1 MAGLGSCCGV
11 LGTRRVSDM
20 AISKTQRWLDL
31 IAFLVRH
38 RFPVDVDQV
47 MNGVPAYRE
56 KWNSGQEKDKQTVRR
71 MFERDKDELRSAGIP
86 LETREYLIDGVEK
99 AQGYE
104 LAGKDFYL
112 PYLRLVGQESAE
124 AAPAA
129 QRRPGAP
136 GAMELKITGEEAVT
150 AIEALRRVA
159 DLPASP
165 FAREARSALRKL
177 GFDLDLAALG
187 ESPVVYADQVEASRG
202 VTDRSLSVTEFA
214 RPYLLRRDTVGTGGV
229 ADTLRLLT
237 RALRER
243 TRVRFHYHGIHRGEA
258 TDRDVAPY
266 GLLFQHG
273 QWYLIGSDA
282 TREGAIRVFRLGRME
297 ALEVGKT
304 KSPEYEIPDDFD
316 VSDYARRQP
325 WELGDDEPFTARVRF
340 DFPLSLWADRN
351 RHGERVEELPGG
363 ATIRRFAVRQTDPFL
378 RWLQQFGGDA
388 VVTHPPGLR
397 QAQAEM
403 ARETLEAYGV

>member
-1 MAGLGSCCGV
+1 MNSPNRDV
-11 LGTRRVSDM
+11 RIT
-20 AISKTQRWLDL
+20 KTQRWLDL

-38 RFPVDVDQV
+38 HFPVDVDQV

-56 KWNSGQEKDKQTVRR
+56 KWTSGDERDRQTVRR

-86 LETREYLIDGVEK
+86 LETRDYLIDGVEK

-112 PYLRLVGQESAE
+112 PYLRLVGQEARATE
-124 AAPAA
+124 AASAA
-129 QRRPGAP
+129 NRRPRAP
-136 GAMELKITGEEAVT
+136 GAMEVKITGEEAAT

-165 FAREARSALRKL
+165 FAKEARSALRKL
-177 GFDLDLAALG
+177 GFDIDLAALG
-187 ESPVVYADQVEASRG
+187 ESPVVYADQVEASHVVAEEPASAAR
-202 VTDRSLSVTEFA
+202 FA
-214 RPYLLRRDTVGTGGV
+214 QDDIFRRDALGTGGV

-237 RALRER
+237 RAVRER
-243 TRVRFHYHGIHRGEA
+243 VRVRFEYHGIHRGEA

-282 TREGAIRVFRLGRME
+282 TRDGAIRVFRLGRMD
-297 ALEVGKT
+297 APEVGKA

-325 WELGDDEPFTARVRF
+325 WELGDDEPFTAHVRF

-351 RHGERVEELPGG
+351 RHGEKVEELAGG

-397 QAQAEM
+397 QAQVEM
-403 ARETLEAYGV
+403 ARETLEAYG